1 MKNNMPDNVYL
12 GFSYVPNQK
21 FENLYETKDALSMGT
36 IFKGLYIPL
45 EAYKDNPVMNPFK

>member
-1 MKNNMPDNVYL
+1 MPDNVYL